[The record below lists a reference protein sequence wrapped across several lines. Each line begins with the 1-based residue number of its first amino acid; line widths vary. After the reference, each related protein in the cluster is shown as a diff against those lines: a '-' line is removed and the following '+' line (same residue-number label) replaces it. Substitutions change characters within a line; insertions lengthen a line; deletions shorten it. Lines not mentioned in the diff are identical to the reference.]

1 MHNSDK
7 VIVGIIIFILFFAM
21 PFWLNF
27 GKAKALPKP
36 ELPTDTKEC
45 VESKEYMRAYHMKML
60 LDWRD
65 KKVREGQVYYINS
78 KGKYFK
84 ISLQNTCLKCHKSCI
99 ACHPGVERFCDL
111 CHNTVSAHPDCWKC
125 HFVPEEVKKWQ

>member
-7 VIVGIIIFILFFAM
+7 VIVGIVIFILFFAM

-36 ELPTDTKEC
+36 ELPLDTTEC
-45 VESKEYMRAYHMKML
+45 VESREYMRAYHMKML
-60 LDWRD
+60 LEWRD

-78 KGKYFK
+78 QGKSFK
-84 ISLQNTCLKCHKSCI
+84 MSLQNTCMKCHRSVEKFCYR
-99 ACHPGVERFCDL
+99 CHK
-111 CHNTVSAHPDCWKC
+111 TVSAHPDCWNC
-125 HFVPEEVKKWQ
+125 HIKPEEVSKWQ

>member
-1 MHNSDK
+1 MYNSDK
-7 VIVGIIIFILFFAM
+7 VIIGIIIFILFFTM

-36 ELPTDTKEC
+36 EIPSDTKEC
-45 VESKEYMRAYHMKML
+45 VESREYMRAYHMKML

-78 KGKYFK
+78 QGKFFK
-84 ISLQNTCLKCHKSCI
+84 MSLQNTCMKCHKS
-99 ACHPGVERFCDL
+99 VEKFCDR
-111 CHNTVSAHPDCWKC
+111 CHSTISAHPDCWRC
-125 HFVPEEVKKWQ
+125 HIAPEEVKKWQ

>member
-78 KGKYFK
+78 QGKFFK
-84 ISLQNTCLKCHKSCI
+84 MSLQNTCMKCHKSVEKFCYR
-99 ACHPGVERFCDL
+99 CHK
-111 CHNTVSAHPDCWKC
+111 TASAHPDCWNC
-125 HFVPEEVKKWQ
+125 HIKPEEVSKWQ